1 MGGTVVQSLAL
12 LAHSVGF
19 EPADWITNFTP
30 FADNFTPFGVKL
42 TFTLASSHSPN
53 TRRFG

>member
-19 EPADWITNFTP
+19 EPTDWITNFTP

-42 TFTLASSHSPN
+42 KFTLALV
-53 TRRFG
+53 RM